1 MTLLTL
7 SLYRY
12 QIPLDK
18 LLPVGNQRIETRE
31 GLVLQVS
38 TETQQQAVEI
48 SPLSGIDI
56 DEQPIKGFSQ
66 ESIAEIIHALTE
78 SMPSL
83 QGEPIDKLLDIAD
96 TTPLA
101 SLAYGLSLLHT
112 KLDGK
117 LSLYRD
123 NASTIPLIYRH
134 QDEATAHLQQR
145 VSALSNKVHAVKVKV
160 GQTSMEDELLLIH
173 QILAIRP
180 DLKLRLDANRA
191 FTLEQAIDFCACLPL
206 ASIEYIEEPCRSA
219 KDNVQL
225 FQAVGIPFALDESLN
240 DINYQFNMLPG
251 LTALVLKP
259 MLIGHLNRLQQLIEE
274 AHANGVRAII
284 SSSLETSLGIE
295 ALKAISQEC
304 TPDEIPGLDTLSA
317 FSSDLIVS
325 SGKPRCLA
333 IDDLTLIEQCK

>member
-1 MTLLTL
+1 MTLLSL

-12 QIPLDK
+12 QIPLGK

-66 ESIAEIIHALTE
+66 ESIAEIIQALAE

-101 SLAYGLSLLHT
+101 SLAYGLSLLHA
-112 KLDGK
+112 KLNGK

-123 NASTIPLIYRH
+123 SVSCIPLIYRH
-134 QDEATAHLQQR
+134 QDEVAEDLQQR
-145 VSALSNKVHAVKVKV
+145 VSTLSSKVHAVKVKV
-160 GQTSMEDELLLIH
+160 GQTSMEDEIQLIH

-180 DLKLRLDANRA
+180 DLKIRLDANRA

-206 ASIEYIEEPCRSA
+206 ASIEYIEEPCHSP
-219 KDNVQL
+219 KDNSLL
-225 FQAVGIPFALDESLN
+225 FQATGISFALDESLN
-240 DINYQFNMLPG
+240 DINYQFTMLPG

-274 AHANGVRAII
+274 AQANGVRAII
-284 SSSLETSLGIE
+284 SSSLEASLGIE
-295 ALKAISQEC
+295 ALKAISLEC

-317 FSSDLIVS
+317 FSSDLIAS
-325 SGKPRCLA
+325 SGKQRCLT
-333 IDDLTLIEQCK
+333 IDDLTLIQQCK

>member
-7 SLYRY
+7 SLYSY

-38 TETQQQAVEI
+38 TETQRQAVEI
-48 SPLSGIDI
+48 SPLSGIDV
-56 DEQPIKGFSQ
+56 DGQPITGFSQ
-66 ESIAEIIHALTE
+66 ESIAEVIQVLVE

-83 QGEPIDKLLDIAD
+83 QGLHIDKLLDVAD

-101 SLAYGLSLLHT
+101 SLAYGLSLLHA
-112 KLDGK
+112 KLNGK
-117 LSLYRD
+117 LSLHHD
-123 NASTIPLIYRH
+123 SAGIIPLIYRH
-134 QDEATAHLQQR
+134 QDEASEHLQQR
-145 VSALSNKVHAVKVKV
+145 VNALSNKVHAVKVKV
-160 GQTSMEDELLLIH
+160 GQTSMEDEILLIH

-206 ASIEYIEEPCRSA
+206 ASIEYIEEPCHSA

-225 FQAVGIPFALDESLN
+225 FQTVGIPFALDESLN
-240 DINYQFNMLPG
+240 DKRYQFNMLPG

-274 AHANGVRAII
+274 ANVNGVRAVI
-284 SSSLETSLGIE
+284 SSSLEASLGIE
-295 ALKAISQEC
+295 ALKAISLEC

-317 FSSDLIVS
+317 FSCDLIVS
-325 SGKPRCLA
+325 SGKQHCLSV
-333 IDDLTLIEQCK
+333 DDLTLIHRCK